1 MSKSRRLKPPA
12 AHRSRHIRFPSQ
24 RVRSVTEFLRAINRS
39 TASWQTEGNFRPWFR
54 GQADAGDPPLPSVL
68 RREFDQ
74 VRMTLTFRN
83 RAPAFGHTPPQDQ
96 LAEWLFLMQHYGLPT
111 RLLDW
116 TENPL
121 IACLFAI
128 EETLRRGL
136 NRRAYLSR
144 DLAVW
149 VLHPIELNRLSGIDD
164 FELATRTQ
172 CRTLENFKF
181 AFGTAGELGPPL
193 EPTNLPLAVQARY
206 LDTRMAGQQ
215 SCFTVHGR
223 DRRDFEALLIGTDL
237 TKRGLFRKFVL
248 LRRLVPDLLEELD
261 RLGVS
266 FATLYPDF
274 EGLSRQLKARFTGRP
289 TKPIIPPVS
298 RTLPKRRRRRA

>member
-1 MSKSRRLKPPA
+1 
-12 AHRSRHIRFPSQ
+12 
-24 RVRSVTEFLRAINRS
+24 
-39 TASWQTEGNFRPWFR
+39 
-54 GQADAGDPPLPSVL
+54 
-68 RREFDQ
+68 
-74 VRMTLTFRN
+74 
-83 RAPAFGHTPPQDQ
+83 
-96 LAEWLFLMQHYGLPT
+96 MQHYGLPT

-121 IACLFAI
+121 LACLFAV
-128 EETLRRGL
+128 EETLTRGQDK
-136 NRRAYLSR
+136 RSYKSR
-144 DLAVW
+144 DIAVW
-149 VLHPIELNRLSGIDD
+149 VLHPIELNKLEGIDD

-206 LDTRMAGQQ
+206 LDARMAGQQ

-223 DRRDFEALLIGTDL
+223 DRRDFEALLKDTPVV
-237 TKRGLFRKFVL
+237 KRGLFRKYVIA
-248 LRRLVPDLLEELD
+248 RRLVPELLSELD

-274 EGLSRQLKARFTGRP
+274 AGLSRQMKLRFAGRP
-289 TKPIIPPVS
+289 TKPMTPPLFRGAKKPS
-298 RTLPKRRRRRA
+298 R

>member
-1 MSKSRRLKPPA
+1 M
-12 AHRSRHIRFPSQ
+12 
-24 RVRSVTEFLRAINRS
+24 TEFLDAVKRATS
-39 TASWQTEGNFRPWFR
+39 DWKTEGNFRPWFR

-68 RREFDQ
+68 RDEFDQ

-83 RAPAFGHTPPQDQ
+83 RAPAFGYTPPQDQ

-111 RLLDW
+111 RLMDW
-116 TENPL
+116 TESPL
-121 IACLFAI
+121 IACLFAV
-128 EETLRRGL
+128 EETLKKGRR
-136 NRRAYLSR
+136 RESYKSR
-144 DLAVW
+144 DIALW
-149 VLHPIELNRLSGIDD
+149 VLHPIELNKLEGIDD

-206 LDTRMAGQQ
+206 LDGRMAGQQ

-223 DRRDFEALLIGTDL
+223 DRRDFEALLKNTPL
-237 TKRGLFRKFVL
+237 VKRGLFRKYVIS
-248 LRRLVPDLLEELD
+248 RRLVPELIGELD

-274 EGLSRQLKARFTGRP
+274 AGLSRQMKLRFTGRP
-289 TKPIIPPVS
+289 TKPMIPPVFRRVKKSS
-298 RTLPKRRRRRA
+298 R